1 MEIRTLRYFLAVA
14 REEVISGDSIP
25 EAGISLF
32 FFLHRANSIR
42 FASLL
47 SFPRIWLSNLVIVE
61 SAEAIPIINGIML
74 AIVSTYFI
82 IEMPRYPEISRSSH
96 NYKILVAR
104 MRIAKD
110 LGIMDKDIGIVDI
123 LKDDY
128 KGE

>member
-42 FASLL
+42 FASPL

-61 SAEAIPIINGIML
+61 SAETIPIIVL
-74 AIVSTYFI
+74 A
-82 IEMPRYPEISRSSH
+82 RCPEKEKDRRKTPCMGHLPAILFTRSLSSYIPP
-96 NYKILVAR
+96 NTFPQ
-104 MRIAKD
+104 
-110 LGIMDKDIGIVDI
+110 
-123 LKDDY
+123 
-128 KGE
+128 